1 MNSEP
6 FRTPVKKN
14 FAQRIMQTI
23 QLNNRSSVVT
33 NLLII
38 NILAFMAE
46 TLLPANIGDTIIRY
60 GALSF
65 WKGGDFYFWQL
76 FTYMFLHADFTH
88 IFFNMFALWM
98 FGRGLEYDLGSRK
111 FLIYY
116 FVCGVGAGLIQ
127 LGVNWIEFAIAASK
141 PVVSPIAL
149 ARLAHASTI
158 GASGAV
164 YGLLLAFGML
174 HPDNRIMLMF
184 PPVVLKAKWFVIIYG
199 VIELFAG
206 ITGSANIAH
215 FAHLGGMLFGWLLLR
230 YWRRNNYISY

>member
-1 MNSEP
+1 MATLN
-6 FRTPVKKN
+6 
-14 FAQRIMQTI
+14 
-23 QLNNRSSVVT
+23 LNNRISVVT

-46 TLLPANIGDTIIRY
+46 TLLPSGIGDAIIRF

-65 WKGGDFYFWQL
+65 WKGGDFHFWQL

-98 FGRGLEYDLGSRK
+98 FGRGLEYDLGSRN

-127 LGVNWIEFAIAASK
+127 LGVNWIEYAAAVSD
-141 PVVSPIAL
+141 PVVSPLAV

-164 YGLLLAFGML
+164 YGLLLAFGLL

-199 VIELFAG
+199 VIELLAGIRSG
-206 ITGSANIAH
+206 ITGGANIAH

-230 YWRRNNYISY
+230 YWKRRNFIRY